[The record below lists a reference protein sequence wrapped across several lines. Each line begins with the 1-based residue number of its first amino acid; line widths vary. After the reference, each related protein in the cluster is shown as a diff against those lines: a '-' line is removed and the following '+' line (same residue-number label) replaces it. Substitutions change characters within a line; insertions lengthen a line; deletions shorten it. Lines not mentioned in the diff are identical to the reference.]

1 MDWSRAKTYLILTF
15 LFLDILLGVQYWNSK
30 SEASKYVET
39 LPEQMSEVQAV
50 LATYKIKI
58 ATDIPTELPKLGFLR
73 VRFAPLDPASVARR
87 IVGSHATSKG
97 AVFEG
102 AGVRFT
108 ATGTGQYSM
117 ELLSNPIPYASQ
129 DDHSQSVIVHE
140 LAPYVWDMNS
150 YKLDYIQ
157 PSRDAAAVRFLQYY
171 HDYPLFT
178 STIEGYIN
186 HGQITSVTQ
195 SYLQVVSEE
204 SYRKTVLSAI
214 SAIRSLVESMD
225 KPPPTKD
232 NRMIRDIRL
241 GYYSKGFNADEWF
254 MAPMWRIVI
263 DQDTYYVNALTGD
276 VEQAH

>member
-1 MDWSRAKTYLILTF
+1 MDWSRAKTYLIITF

-87 IVGSHATSKG
+87 IVGSNATSKG
-97 AVFEG
+97 GVFEG

-108 ATGTGQYSM
+108 ATGAGQYSM
-117 ELLSNPIPYASQ
+117 ELLSNPIPYSSK
-129 DDHSQSVIVHE
+129 DDHSKSVIVHE

-157 PSRDAAAVRFLQYY
+157 SSRDAAVRFLQWY

-178 STIEGYIN
+178 STIEGYMT